1 MFRRHSLTIKRPLQ
15 PKDHFISQ
23 SEPRLNQQFINS
35 DDLLAP
41 SISHSPVSEVAT
53 PHTTRD
59 DKKEDR
65 FRTLKPDSKLLRYI
79 SPTPSELDI
88 SDRRELQWILHHRKQ
103 QGHTPR
109 RRRTE
114 IWDGT
119 QLPTQLA
126 HNLIKQ
132 GTLTPTTD
140 DEPSFIPNSPSN
152 SWICV
157 ACHESYIN
165 KTYPPPPK
173 NDNTSDSQSTS
184 NGSNTQRPSWT
195 SQIKTKTI
203 KNLKRWSPSCY
214 ASH

>member
-1 MFRRHSLTIKRPLQ
+1 MFRRHSLTINKPSQ
-15 PKDHFISQ
+15 PKDHFISR
-23 SEPRLNQQFINS
+23 SEPQLSQQFIYN

-41 SISHSPVSEVAT
+41 SISHFPISEVAT

-59 DKKEDR
+59 DKKEDK
-65 FRTLKPDSKLLRYI
+65 FRTLKPHSKLLRYI

-88 SDRRELQWILHHRKQ
+88 GDSRELQWILRHRKQ

-119 QLPTQLA
+119 QLPEQLK
-126 HNLIKQ
+126 HNLIEQ
-132 GTLTPTTD
+132 GTLTPTTN

-157 ACHESYIN
+157 ACHDSYIN
-165 KTYPPPPK
+165 RKYPPPPE
-173 NDNTSDSQSTS
+173 NDNTTKSESTS
-184 NGSNTQRPSWT
+184 NGPNTQRPSWT
-195 SQIKTKTI
+195 SKIKTRAME
-203 KNLKRWSPSCY
+203 NLKRWSPSCY